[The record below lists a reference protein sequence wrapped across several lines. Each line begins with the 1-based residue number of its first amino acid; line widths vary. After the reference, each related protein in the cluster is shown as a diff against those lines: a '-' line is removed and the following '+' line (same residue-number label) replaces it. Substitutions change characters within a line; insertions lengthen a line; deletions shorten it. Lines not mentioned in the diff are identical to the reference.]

1 MVSGSEREQVQD
13 KLRGKFRTLN
23 GRNLVGHLGRGKE
36 RQAWPREAIARH
48 KSSRCRGARMGTSQV
63 DSGWPIWSFMQ

>member
-36 RQAWPREAIARH
+36 RQGLTERQRQSKTER
-48 KSSRCRGARMGTSQV
+48 KEGGNTSPTLLCLQ
-63 DSGWPIWSFMQ
+63 